1 MRYDKDR
8 SWVRSVLK
16 TSDIMNTLN
25 GGMSQP
31 VTSIKRNEDH
41 YLITLKVPG
50 VDLDNVKV
58 EIIDKHVIF
67 HHIINF
73 NDLDDSTLNIPHV
86 LATYPLAADVDYNS
100 VTATQ
105 KGNELW
111 VKLPFNEL
119 SNGYHRKVDV
129 IK

>member
-8 SWVRSVLK
+8 NWVRSVLK

-31 VTSIKRNEDH
+31 MTRMIRNADH

-50 VDLDNVKV
+50 VNLDNVKV
-58 EIIDKHVIF
+58 EIVDRHVIF
-67 HHIINF
+67 HHVINF
-73 NDLDDSTLNIPHV
+73 NDLDDSNLTIPHV
-86 LATYPLAADVDYNS
+86 LATYPLTADVDY
-100 VTATQ
+100 
-105 KGNELW
+105 KGISAVRKEGVLL

-119 SNGYHRKVDV
+119 SNGYHREVDV
-129 IK
+129 LK

>member
-31 VTSIKRNEDH
+31 TTNIRREQDH

-50 VDLDNVKV
+50 VDLENVKV
-58 EIIDKHVIF
+58 EIIDKNLIF

-73 NDLDDSTLNIPHV
+73 NDLDDSSLNIPHV
-86 LATYPLAADVDYNS
+86 LATYSLAADVDHNNI
-100 VTATQ
+100 TAAQ
-105 KGNELW
+105 KEGVLH

-119 SNGYHRKVDV
+119 SSGYHREVDV

>member
-8 SWVRSVLK
+8 NWVRSVLK

-31 VTSIKRNEDH
+31 ETNIVRNTDH

-50 VDLDNVKV
+50 VNLDNVKV
-58 EIIDKHVIF
+58 EIVDKHVIF
-67 HHIINF
+67 HHIIDF
-73 NDLDDSTLNIPHV
+73 NDLDDSSLNIPHV
-86 LATYPLAADVDYNS
+86 LATYPLTADVDYNNIS
-100 VTATQ
+100 ATRED
-105 KGNELW
+105 KALI

-119 SNGYHRKVDV
+119 SNGYHREVNVLK
-129 IK
+129 